1 MVVFNCLYS
10 WIWYRLQKNNEVM
23 VEVVVCL
30 ITWCQISCMRL
41 KKDFNYLEE
50 NYEVI
55 VKQIWYKNPHRD
67 LMY

>member
-1 MVVFNCLYS
+1 
-10 WIWYRLQKNNEVM
+10 M